1 MKSKFTITDFSP
13 PPQKKKRKL
22 TMKEF
27 VQLQKKKRGKVK
39 ILHLKKK
46 KRGFSLTELSS
57 PTVMRKKIKYN
68 KSPPKNSSTAHQSQ
82 PRLTNTKFTIDDIH
96 LSPKQTRQTNKE
108 DIHLPPKQTRQTNTK
123 EDIHLP
129 PKQTRQ
135 TNKEDIHLPPKQ
147 TRQTNTKF
155 TIDDIHSPKQSSSSS
170 SRNKHDPI
178 SPTPCCACK
187 RVMKEGDKAPDDCA
201 WCQLKV
207 HLHEC
212 TKKNATERK
221 RETRNQMKSLRQS
234 MKRHTI

>member
-123 EDIHLP
+123 
-129 PKQTRQ
+129 
-135 TNKEDIHLPPKQ
+135 
-147 TRQTNTKF
+147 F

>member
-46 KRGFSLTELSS
+46 KRGFTLTELSS

-68 KSPPKNSSTAHQSQ
+68 KSPPKNSSTVHQSQ

-96 LSPKQTRQTNKE
+96 LS
-108 DIHLPPKQTRQTNTK
+108 
-123 EDIHLP
+123 